1 MTDENYYHSLAPGT
15 ELNEYRIERVLG
27 MGSFGVTYLGLDLNL
42 NKKVA
47 IKEYLPN
54 EYAVRAEGA
63 TVMPRS
69 LKDEA
74 EYQWG
79 RERFLDEA
87 RVLAHF
93 NHPVINL
100 VHRYFEANNT
110 AYIVLEY
117 IEGDTLGARLDA
129 GYSFSEKELL
139 DMTFALCDGL
149 ALIHEDGYVHRDIKP
164 QNIVLRRD
172 NHPVLIDFG
181 AARQAIESKTKAV
194 TAILTPGYAP
204 VEQYDQT
211 TEAVGPWSDIYA
223 LGMVLYR
230 CVSAP
235 KQSKLVDSVRRILAL
250 SEGKPDP
257 LPPLSDYEGAYSKA
271 FLALIDHAIQVKEMD
286 RPQTVQA
293 WLDAYRQQQPDA
305 AAVAAP
311 EADHA
316 PIDELVG
323 EMDFSTPEQQAVA
336 ATKRPAASR
345 PAESRAQEPR
355 TVESQAAETRVVH
368 TDRAGADGITTAPAD
383 SRPQA
388 TDPSLM
394 ERLRLYA
401 GWVVKPLLVLLGAA
415 SVVLAYQ
422 YINPRSLPETA
433 IGAEDNKRKDDTGKV
448 GKNTIDD
455 KNDKQA
461 GDVRPGGDS
470 KRPDVIV
477 NSGKAG
483 KNGRTDKHRTGRPAP
498 VLTAAAVRALKL
510 RGSVVYQI
518 RCQSCH
524 RFDGTGLPLL
534 VPALRSSLDKPA
546 MTPQRQIRAVLHGKR
561 RNPYQRSDYDM
572 PAFQSRLSNYDVAA
586 VLTYINSVWG
596 RRIRAI
602 SPQQVRALR

>member
-1 MTDENYYHSLAPGT
+1 MTDETYYHSLAPGT

-117 IEGDTLGARLDA
+117 IEGDTLGAKLDSGHA
-129 GYSFSEKELL
+129 FTEQELVN
-139 DMTFALCDGL
+139 MTFTLCEGL
-149 ALIHEDGYVHRDIKP
+149 ALIHQDGYVHRDIKP
-164 QNIVLRRD
+164 QNIVLRSD
-172 NHPVLIDFG
+172 MQPVLIDFG

-230 CVSAP
+230 CVSAS
-235 KQSKLVDSVRRILAL
+235 KNVKLVDSVRRILAA

-257 LPPLSDYEGAYSKA
+257 LPPLSDYAGSYSKA
-271 FLALIDHAIQVKEMD
+271 FLALIAYAIQVKEAD
-286 RPQTVQA
+286 RPQDVHHWLAPYKQSLAEAQPGNDQPPEAEAEPVVADDKDNKEAAPIEQCVQQM
-293 WLDAYRQQQPDA
+293 DFTEPDA
-305 AAVAAP
+305 AQAV
-311 EADHA
+311 
-316 PIDELVG
+316 
-323 EMDFSTPEQQAVA
+323 TPEVPPAATADGEPIARPAQQAVTVAGSGKKDNETAGWSA
-336 ATKRPAASR
+336 AFKPYMTWVVRPA
-345 PAESRAQEPR
+345 
-355 TVESQAAETRVVH
+355 
-368 TDRAGADGITTAPAD
+368 
-383 SRPQA
+383 
-388 TDPSLM
+388 
-394 ERLRLYA
+394 
-401 GWVVKPLLVLLGAA
+401 LVILGAL

-422 YINPRSLPETA
+422 FIGPTPTA
-433 IGAEDNKRKDDTGKV
+433 DSPGVQADKTKLTGKAV
-448 GKNTIDD
+448 G
-455 KNDKQA
+455 
-461 GDVRPGGDS
+461 PGTTVD
-470 KRPDVIV
+470 
-477 NSGKAG
+477 SGKTTSDRPSTGSSG
-483 KNGRTDKHRTGRPAP
+483 KIGTTGNSVSPDPVYPPVDREALRTRGR
-498 VLTAAAVRALKL
+498 L
-510 RGSVVYQI
+510 VYELN
-518 RCQSCH
+518 CQSCH
-524 RFDGTGLPLL
+524 RYDGGGLPAL
-534 VPALRSSLDKPA
+534 VPRFTSRLSRPEAAPE
-546 MTPQRQIRAVLHGKR
+546 RQIRIVLQGKQ
-561 RNPYQRSDYDM
+561 RNPFRRSDYDM
-572 PAFQSRLSNYDVAA
+572 PSFKSRLNDYDVAA
-586 VLTYINSVWG
+586 VLTYINLRWG
-596 RRIRAI
+596 GRVEPI
-602 SPQQVRALR
+602 SPQQVKALR